1 MTKRQIRRPSGP
13 SRRKARLTSPW
24 LTVLAIV
31 VIVLLLAATFI
42 GTATRTYLIEART
55 LGATVTFEGD
65 TNAWQLDGAML
76 CTERSAP
83 DLRDTTSGICPPAIF
98 ETSAPETRILD
109 WPPDSR
115 VALRL
120 QPDDSLLIESLSG
133 TAPAMP
139 VGALLVVPK
148 AQWQRHGALVVNGA
162 IRFGGDM
169 GSGAQDFLETGTWD
183 ARQTSLA
190 AAYFRPTLEVVKSG
204 NLTRGASAEIWRA
217 NGPATMF
224 GHITPSF
231 EGSAPGLIMS
241 FLSEAG
247 RVEMRVR
254 YYGLDGYAVIR
265 PDLLDT
271 IRTSPILLAAIAVL
285 TVLATVKDLLSL
297 AGPKRKENRRGRQAV
312 QLQRRLRRRKG

>member
-1 MTKRQIRRPSGP
+1 MTRRQIRRPFNL
-13 SRRKARLTSPW
+13 SRRKAPFTSPW
-24 LTVLAIV
+24 LTVLTIV

-42 GTATRTYLIEART
+42 GTATRTYLVEART
-55 LGATVTFEGD
+55 LGATVTFKGD
-65 TNAWQLDGAML
+65 TNAWQLNGAML

-83 DLRDTTSGICPPAIF
+83 VLQDTTSGICPPAIF
-98 ETSAPETRILD
+98 EISTPETRVLD

-120 QPDDSLLIESLSG
+120 QPDDSLMIEALSG

-148 AQWQRHGALVVNGA
+148 TQWQRHGALVVNGA
-162 IRFGGDM
+162 IQFGGDM
-169 GSGAQDFLETGTWD
+169 GSGAQDFLEAGTWD

-204 NLTRGASAEIWRA
+204 KLTRGASAEVWRA
-217 NGPATMF
+217 NAPATMF

-254 YYGLDGYAVIR
+254 YFGLDGYAVIR

-271 IRTSPILLAAIAVL
+271 ILTSPILLAAIAVL
-285 TVLATVKDLLSL
+285 TVFAAVKDLLSL
-297 AGPKRKENRRGRQAV
+297 AQPQKKENRGER
-312 QLQRRLRRRKG
+312 